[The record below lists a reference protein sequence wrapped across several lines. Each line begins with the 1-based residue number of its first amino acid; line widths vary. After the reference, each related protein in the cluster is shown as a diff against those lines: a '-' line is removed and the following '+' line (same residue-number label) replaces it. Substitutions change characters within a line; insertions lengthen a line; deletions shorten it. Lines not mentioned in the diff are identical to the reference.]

1 MDFFFCLQTFRP
13 KKRFEPGTMKF
24 NLHKQANASLN
35 SGIDLKEVVKLPPGE
50 DMNDWIAVHGGYI
63 YTCKLKLTNEDTVD
77 TVMFSCQFICY
88 RIKLKIESIVYYG
101 ICAYI
106 LMYEINTHS
115 QC

>member
-50 DMNDWIAVHGGYI
+50 DMNDWIAVHGGYMQA
-63 YTCKLKLTNEDTVD
+63 KADN
-77 TVMFSCQFICY
+77 
-88 RIKLKIESIVYYG
+88 
-101 ICAYI
+101 
-106 LMYEINTHS
+106 
-115 QC
+115 